1 MYFSFSEGK
10 KCKLIHIYFGL
21 SFSPI
26 IFLTPWALFMP
37 LPVLK
42 KKKKS
47 WLSLRIAE
55 TFFMEWFAKCGRF
68 LLNSLSRRAPFN
80 SSLLGIPRLL
90 LFLLFWESSRVR
102 SLRVYFNIET
112 GKNFILLSEK
122 DLRECEPHYTTIVS
136 FTLLCRIG
144 LRSAIRRR

>member
-1 MYFSFSEGK
+1 MQANTYLFW
-10 KCKLIHIYFGL
+10 
-21 SFSPI
+21 I
-26 IFLTPWALFMP
+26 IFFPHYFPNP
-37 LPVLK
+37 LSSVHASASLE

-68 LLNSLSRRAPFN
+68 LLNSLSRHAPFN
-80 SSLLGIPRLL
+80 SCLLGIPRLL

>member
-1 MYFSFSEGK
+1 MQANTYLFW
-10 KCKLIHIYFGL
+10 II
-21 SFSPI
+21 FSPHY
-26 IFLTPWALFMP
+26 FPNPLSSLFMP
-37 LPVLK
+37 LPVL

-68 LLNSLSRRAPFN
+68 LLNSLSRHVPFN
-80 SSLLGIPRLL
+80 SSLLVIPRLL

-102 SLRVYFNIET
+102 SLRVYFSIET
-112 GKNFILLSEK
+112 EKNFTLLSEK
-122 DLRECEPHYTTIVS
+122 DLRECEPHYTTTFS

-144 LRSAIRRR
+144 LCSAIRR